1 MRASWMEKF
10 KYQIA
15 RCVEVTRLQVKD
27 QVQTHSRDRHTT
39 LIQLATARNN
49 RLNPKVQK
57 GLQKGSAKPLMQIK
71 QQSFRRKTKT
81 NNSNNRSLTKRDAKR
96 KQQRS
101 VAKTVKRKPKET
113 GLREKRRLLK
123 RRRQKR
129 PRHADF
135 KLRQTSKTKSPS
147 DKN

>member
-1 MRASWMEKF
+1 
-10 KYQIA
+10 
-15 RCVEVTRLQVKD
+15 
-27 QVQTHSRDRHTT
+27 
-39 LIQLATARNN
+39 
-49 RLNPKVQK
+49 
-57 GLQKGSAKPLMQIK
+57 MQIK